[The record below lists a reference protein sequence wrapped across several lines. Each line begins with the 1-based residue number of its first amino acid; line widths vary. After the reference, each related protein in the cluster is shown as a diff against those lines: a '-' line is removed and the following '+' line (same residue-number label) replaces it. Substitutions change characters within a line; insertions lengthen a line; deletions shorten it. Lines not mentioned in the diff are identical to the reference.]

1 VTFTTADFERAEIQP
16 RLKEPVAAVRV
27 EGTIADGK
35 DYNAWAVD
43 IAPGNS
49 KGFKG
54 SQLTVGQQILGTGG
68 GVGTQGYELALLRYV
83 EESRREE
90 KVVFSMAGN
99 YSCFDIIPSTGYFR
113 VTLQPARFRGF
124 SWLAK
129 PFWVT
134 GLDLDVDT
142 ENGAIGAT
150 IDAIPETKPAGDL
163 DILDIWSDSGEVGFE
178 GQDDPIE
185 RSGAFADLLDTM
197 ERPKSEW
204 VPALMGDGTSHV
216 EGAESGTSIVRL
228 WGDPNRA
235 VLADNRLFKAVQ
247 DRPVVVEVVYND
259 SGAGKAGAPTYRV
272 VGVDAAKD
280 SDADSDEDRG
290 YITRQGVLGI
300 SGSMRLN
307 GTANMVLHVMGSQ
320 IKAVAWKANLR
331 TAPTTGATSIALT
344 RNGSTIVTATFAVG
358 VLDTAGTI
366 SQTLED
372 GDVLDLLVTAAGG
385 GAGLT
390 FTLQCREYGL

>member
-1 VTFTTADFERAEIQP
+1 
-16 RLKEPVAAVRV
+16 
-27 EGTIADGK
+27 
-35 DYNAWAVD
+35 
-43 IAPGNS
+43 
-49 KGFKG
+49 
-54 SQLTVGQQILGTGG
+54 
-68 GVGTQGYELALLRYV
+68 
-83 EESRREE
+83 
-90 KVVFSMAGN
+90 
-99 YSCFDIIPSTGYFR
+99 
-113 VTLQPARFRGF
+113 
-124 SWLAK
+124 
-129 PFWVT
+129 
-134 GLDLDVDT
+134 
-142 ENGAIGAT
+142 
-150 IDAIPETKPAGDL
+150 
-163 DILDIWSDSGEVGFE
+163 
-178 GQDDPIE
+178 
-185 RSGAFADLLDTM
+185 M
-197 ERPKSEW
+197 ERPQSEW

-216 EGAESGTSIVRL
+216 DGAESGTSIVRL

-272 VGVDAAKD
+272 VGVDKAKD

-300 SGSMRLN
+300 ASSMRLN

>member
-1 VTFTTADFERAEIQP
+1 MP
-16 RLKEPVAAVRV
+16 
-27 EGTIADGK
+27 
-35 DYNAWAVD
+35 
-43 IAPGNS
+43 
-49 KGFKG
+49 
-54 SQLTVGQQILGTGG
+54 
-68 GVGTQGYELALLRYV
+68 
-83 EESRREE
+83 
-90 KVVFSMAGN
+90 GN

-150 IDAIPETKPAGDL
+150 IEAFPETYPAGDY
-163 DILDIWSDSGEVGFE
+163 DIWSDSGEVGFE

-197 ERPKSEW
+197 ERPQSEW

-259 SGAGKAGAPTYRV
+259 SGAGRAGAPSYRV
-272 VGVDAAKD
+272 VAVDTAKD
-280 SDADSDEDRG
+280 ATADADQARG
-290 YITRQGVLGI
+290 YITRLAVLQHQGRLRFMSGAGMPLFVLG
-300 SGSMRLN
+300 STLEARSVHGHL
-307 GTANMVLHVMGSQ
+307 GTAPSG
-320 IKAVAWKANLR
+320 
-331 TAPTTGATSIALT
+331 GATYVHLS
-344 RNGSTIVTATFAVG
+344 RNGGILATLIFDAGVTEVTATLSDV
-358 VLDTAGTI
+358 
-366 SQTLED
+366 TLIE
-372 GDVLDLLVTAAGG
+372 GDELALSTSLIGETVSGRDLTVTVE
-385 GAGLT
+385 
-390 FTLQCREYGL
+390 CREYGL